1 MPKSKSMKIKTV
13 NGVTFLE
20 GSDNIFRDLGFPEPE
35 AASLLGRSHLMIE
48 IKNIIDERKLT
59 QTQAAKILGV
69 RQPRVSAM
77 YTGRLEDFTIDML
90 VQWLAK
96 LGKQVT
102 ITVEDRDVA

>member
-1 MPKSKSMKIKTV
+1 
-13 NGVTFLE
+13 
-20 GSDNIFRDLGFPEPE
+20 
-35 AASLLGRSHLMIE
+35 
-48 IKNIIDERKLT
+48 
-59 QTQAAKILGV
+59 
-69 RQPRVSAM
+69 M